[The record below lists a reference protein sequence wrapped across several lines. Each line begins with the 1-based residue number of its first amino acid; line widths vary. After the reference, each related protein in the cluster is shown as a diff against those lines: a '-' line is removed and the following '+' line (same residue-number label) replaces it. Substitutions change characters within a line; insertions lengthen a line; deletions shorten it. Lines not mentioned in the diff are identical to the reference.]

1 MSRSNDSFLAVSARR
16 AATLAACCG
25 LLCADTG
32 APARADDGG
41 GRADTGAASAVVLRA
56 GLDVALLDDALRVP
70 VEVPVNEVRAPLS
83 GEKTA
88 LTVLLDGVAKGR
100 PVTVLR
106 ADAVTARTTRT
117 ARAATGYASLSQARV
132 NVPGLPGLPL
142 VEAEQVTSRAV
153 CEVGARPVAT
163 SAPLGTVTVLGERV
177 TLGAGRTGKVTVP
190 GVGEVRLAVAETT
203 TTSRTAASAALDLRV
218 TINPLR
224 LNVASVTGRVTLAE
238 ATCATPGSRA
248 AARPGPDANGPGT
261 PGTGPAPA

>member
-1 MSRSNDSFLAVSARR
+1 MSRSNDSILSRLRAARR
-16 AATLAACCG
+16 PLAACCG
-25 LLCADTG
+25 LLCAATG
-32 APARADDGG
+32 APARAGDGG
-41 GRADTGAASAVVLRA
+41 GRAGTGAASAVVLRA

-88 LTVLLDGVAKGR
+88 LTVLLDGVAEGR

-106 ADAVTARTTRT
+106 ADSVTARTTRT

-132 NVPGLPGLPL
+132 TVPGLPALPL
-142 VEAEQVTSRAV
+142 VEAEQVASRAV

-163 SAPLGTVTVLGERV
+163 SAPLGTVTVLGKRV
-177 TLGAGRTGKVTVP
+177 TLGASRTGKVTVP
-190 GVGEVRLAVAETT
+190 GVGEVRLAAAETT

-218 TINPLR
+218 TVNPLW
-224 LNVASVTGRVTLAE
+224 LNVASVTGRITLAE

-248 AARPGPDANGPGT
+248 AARPDADGPGT

>member
-25 LLCADTG
+25 LLCVATG
-32 APARADDGG
+32 APARAGDGG
-41 GRADTGAASAVVLRA
+41 GRAATGAASAVVLRA
-56 GLDVALLDDALRVP
+56 GLDVALLDGALGVP
-70 VEVPVNEVRAPLS
+70 VSVPVNEVRAPLS

-88 LTVLLDGVAKGR
+88 LTVLLDGVAEGR

-117 ARAATGYASLSQARV
+117 ARAATGYASLSRARV
-132 NVPGLPGLPL
+132 NVPGLPALPL
-142 VEAEQVTSRAV
+142 IEAEQVASRAV

-163 SAPLGTVTVLGERV
+163 SAPLGTVTVLGKRV
-177 TLGAGRTGKVTVP
+177 TLGASRTGKVTVP

-224 LNVASVTGRVTLAE
+224 LNVASVTGRITLAE

-248 AARPGPDANGPGT
+248 AARSDAGGPKA
-261 PGTGPAPA
+261 PGTGSATT